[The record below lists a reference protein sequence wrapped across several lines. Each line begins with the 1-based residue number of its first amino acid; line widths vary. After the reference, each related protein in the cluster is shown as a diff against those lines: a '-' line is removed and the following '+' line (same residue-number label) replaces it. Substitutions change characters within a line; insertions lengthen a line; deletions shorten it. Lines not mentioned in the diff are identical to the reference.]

1 MQEHLDQ
8 PPLEVDASLLPGG
21 DELLVGAGDLSED
34 PGAGSVRD
42 LRFHLA
48 CFIVEA
54 VLAGAEAGAVDV
66 AVGVQV
72 DQTLAPLVDLPQ
84 CLQRSEERRV
94 GKACVST
101 CRSRWSPYP

>member
-54 VLAGAEAGAVDV
+54 VLAAADARAVDV
-66 AVGVQV
+66 SVGVQV
-72 DQTLAPLVDLPQ
+72 DQTMAPLVAPPQ
-84 CLQRSEERRV
+84 CLQETAIPVFFLPRS
-94 GKACVST
+94 
-101 CRSRWSPYP
+101 SPRPPALRA